1 VLVLWCVYGR
11 REVPWNAVWER
22 AKHASWRGGLQ
33 ALVVV
38 VGCER
43 RRAEGW
49 RRRYSHCTDDGEV
62 KLYTDDGSGRGGC

>member
-1 VLVLWCVYGR
+1 MYGR

-38 VGCER
+38 VVVGAGGGER
-43 RRAEGW
+43 R
-49 RRRYSHCTDDGEV
+49 
-62 KLYTDDGSGRGGC
+62 GGGVDIHTVQTTESETVHG